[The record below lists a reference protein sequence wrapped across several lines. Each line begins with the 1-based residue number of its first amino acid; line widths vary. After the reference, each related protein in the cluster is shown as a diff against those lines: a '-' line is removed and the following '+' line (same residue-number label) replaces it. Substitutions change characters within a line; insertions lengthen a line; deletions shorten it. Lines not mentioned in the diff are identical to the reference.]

1 MLTGQ
6 GTLSFRRLPLCLSQ
20 EQSGTKPAP
29 NTPPLLYLHVVDAH
43 LHRPWVVCKGPIERF
58 DVFEF
63 KHVPLHKR
71 FPNSLISP
79 GDEELV
85 IMIGL
90 LRQSRGKVNWSLQ
103 IHSFPVERSVAE
115 AKLGSW

>member
-1 MLTGQ
+1 MCGVV
-6 GTLSFRRLPLCLSQ
+6 
-20 EQSGTKPAP
+20 KPAP
-29 NTPPLLYLHVVDAH
+29 DTPHLRYLPR
-43 LHRPWVVCKGPIERF
+43 LTPTYHRARVVCKGPIKRF

-71 FPNSLISP
+71 FPDFLISP

-90 LRQSRGKVNWSLQ
+90 LRQSRGKINWSLQ
-103 IHSFPVERSVAE
+103 VHSFPVERSI
-115 AKLGSW
+115 

>member
-1 MLTGQ
+1 MTQIKALRWDVDIKGMC
-6 GTLSFRRLPLCLSQ
+6 GVV
-20 EQSGTKPAP
+20 KPAP
-29 NTPPLLYLHVVDAH
+29 DTPHLRYLPR
-43 LHRPWVVCKGPIERF
+43 LTPTYHRARVVCKGPIKRF

-71 FPNSLISP
+71 FPDFLISP

-90 LRQSRGKVNWSLQ
+90 LRQSRGKINGSLQ
-103 IHSFPVERSVAE
+103 VHSFPVERSI
-115 AKLGSW
+115 